1 MDGLF
6 FFFFQIISQYRRVG
20 FDWRR
25 VLYFQILKVKQS
37 QMMNKFQ
44 SFGRCVAEADTT
56 DSWEIEK
63 CHEEKMSVK
72 GVIFNTFLKIHKG
85 MTGKK
90 LERKTLKRGKRVI
103 VIPGAL

>member
-1 MDGLF
+1 
-6 FFFFQIISQYRRVG
+6 
-20 FDWRR
+20 
-25 VLYFQILKVKQS
+25 
-37 QMMNKFQ
+37 
-44 SFGRCVAEADTT
+44 
-56 DSWEIEK
+56 
-63 CHEEKMSVK
+63 MSVK